1 MLPGPDQVLECPSCG
16 RASRQPTVSFGST
29 LDAIYYTD
37 GYMDAPTLP
46 QPTVLL
52 LCPGCRTAFLAREAT
67 VVGAV
72 DRFDYNSPFPDE
84 ASDKLMDPAWKRA
97 PRVGSAT
104 AGDYMTLLASREL
117 GREDEIE
124 LRVELM
130 QVCNHRRRKLPR
142 GAPRIALSVVERSNL
157 KRLAARLDLRDAEE
171 RVMLAE
177 VRRELGE
184 FEQAAAALLDAVPEE
199 VGLAAGRIRELTEAR
214 DPWVAEILAAG

>member
-1 MLPGPDQVLECPSCG
+1 M
-16 RASRQPTVSFGST
+16 VSLGST

-46 QPTVLL
+46 QPTILL
-52 LCPGCRTAFLAREAT
+52 LCPGCHAAFLAREAT
-67 VVGAV
+67 VLGQI
-72 DRFDYNSPFPDE
+72 DRFDYNSPFPGE
-84 ASDKLMDPAWKRA
+84 SSGKLMDPAWKRA

-104 AGDYMTLLASREL
+104 AGDYMSLLASRQL

-130 QVCNHRRRKLPR
+130 QVCNHRRRKLPP

-184 FEQAAAALLDAVPEE
+184 FEQAAAVLRDVVPEE
-199 VGLAAGRIRELTEAR
+199 VTLAAGRIRELIEAR
-214 DPWVAEILAAG
+214 DPWVAEVLAAS